1 MAKLIGE
8 ILVRAKVI
16 SSRQLDDAIS
26 NQVIYGGRLGTNL
39 MDLEYITESALANFL
54 SVQSGVPTIAPQA
67 YAKIHTSV
75 ARLLPKAIAER
86 TLTVPLVLKDKTL
99 HVVVANPI
107 DMEGQD
113 EVRFATGYKLEV
125 YVAPEV
131 RIYHLL
137 NKLYGTKREARYVEL
152 SRSDRMAFRRPEP
165 TKTPAAPEPQP
176 AETLSVHGVT
186 QDEEGGDLMS
196 EAEFSALTESVGMT
210 ASPQQPGSQEVD
222 DQLLGDVADD
232 EDEVIVLD
240 DEVTPAAAEAQE
252 EVVVL
257 TPSDESGDE
266 AGQAPAE
273 AAAGAEI
280 DGEVPPPRLSLEQ
293 ATRAL
298 QHVED
303 RDQIARVTLGIA
315 SATFKR
321 TALFVVRPDMVMGWD
336 GYGGGI
342 TRDDVERLMIPLNA
356 PSVFKLVCDSQAHF
370 LGAIPKT
377 PVNNR
382 FVKTLGGKP
391 PRSAFVIPIL
401 FKGRVVNILYGDN
414 GPGQDATF
422 DISDLL
428 ILGMKIPASFD
439 DLVRRTKAA
448 AAG

>member
-1 MAKLIGE
+1 MAKLIGD
-8 ILVRAKVI
+8 ILVQAKVI
-16 SSRQLDDAIS
+16 NPRQLDDAIS

-54 SVQSGVPTIAPQA
+54 SVQSGVSTIAPQA

-75 ARLLPKAIAER
+75 ANYLARSIAER

-99 HVVVANPI
+99 HVVVANPN
-107 DMEGQD
+107 DMAGQD
-113 EVRFATGYKLEV
+113 EVRFATGFKLEV

-152 SRSDRMAFRRPEP
+152 SRSERMAFKRPEAS
-165 TKTPAAPEPQP
+165 KAKSAPAPQQTTALSATGI
-176 AETLSVHGVT
+176 AEA
-186 QDEEGGDLMS
+186 DDGGDLMS
-196 EAEFSALTESVGMT
+196 EAEFSALTESVGLG
-210 ASPQQPGSQEVD
+210 AGPAQADSSGGE

-240 DEVTPAAAEAQE
+240 DEVAPASDEDE
-252 EVVVL
+252 EVLVL
-257 TPSDESGDE
+257 TPGDDPS
-266 AGQAPAE
+266 APAPE
-273 AAAGAEI
+273 AAAAGAARVET
-280 DGEVPPPRLSLEQ
+280 EEPPPRKLTLEQ

-298 QHVED
+298 QNVEN
-303 RDQIARVTLGIA
+303 RDQIARVTLGLA

-356 PSVFKLVCDSQAHF
+356 PSVFKLVCESKAHF
-370 LGAIPKT
+370 IGAIPKT

-382 FVKTLGGKP
+382 FLKTLGGAP
-391 PRSAFVIPIL
+391 PRSAFVIPIV

-414 GPGQDATF
+414 GPGKDATF
-422 DISDLL
+422 DISDLM
-428 ILGMKIPASFD
+428 ILGMKIPVSFE
-439 DLVRRTKAA
+439 DLVRRTKASA
-448 AAG
+448 QAG